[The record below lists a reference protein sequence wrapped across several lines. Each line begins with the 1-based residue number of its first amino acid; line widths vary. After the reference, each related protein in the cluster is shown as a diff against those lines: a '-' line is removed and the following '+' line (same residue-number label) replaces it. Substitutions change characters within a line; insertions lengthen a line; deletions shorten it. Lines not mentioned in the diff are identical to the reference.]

1 MKKYLQS
8 PIIIL
13 LFLVVSCSVSE
24 EEKAAEIQRHR
35 DSVAAAEAMIRAA
48 QQAMETRNNAR
59 GTINLEA
66 QKIDSIL
73 KKDSLQHTIK
83 DTIAKVKTDT
93 VKVKKVVVAKTKSD
107 SKSIDKKAIDKKPN
121 TIKKVSKPAQ
131 NQGKT
136 TTKKK

>member
-8 PIIIL
+8 LIIIL
-13 LFLVVSCSVSE
+13 PFLIVSCSLSE
-24 EEKAAEIQRHR
+24 EEKAAEVQRHR

-48 QQAMETRNNAR
+48 QQASETRNNAL

-83 DTIAKVKTDT
+83 DTIAKGKTDT
-93 VKVKKVVVAKTKSD
+93 VKVKKVLVAKTNSD
-107 SKSIDKKAIDKKPN
+107 SKSIEKKVTNKKPN
-121 TIKKVSKPAQ
+121 IAQKVSDPVQ

-136 TTKKK
+136 ITKKK